1 MIINNQELKLIAQQ
15 TLPSSVF
22 HWIKTQ
28 WQVLKLDPPLGRIR
42 MGDLRRLK
50 PISDCFGYDRGLP
63 VDRYYI
69 EKFLAYYAQ
78 DIQGHV
84 LEIKEPLYTYR
95 FGGDRIIKSDVLH
108 VEAGNPKAT
117 LIADLTNADHLPS
130 DTFDCIILTQTLQFI
145 YDVPTAI
152 KTLYRIL
159 KPGGILLLTVSGI
172 SQISSEDMERWG
184 QYWSF
189 TTLSIQKLLQAVFDQ
204 EKVIVTANGNVFSAI
219 AFLHGLATE
228 ELKKSNLDYYNPD
241 YQVLI
246 SARAVK

>member
-1 MIINNQELKLIAQQ
+1 MNLSFINKLP
-15 TLPSSVF
+15 TPVY
-22 HWIKTQ
+22 HWLRSIRYGR
-28 WQVLKLDPPLGRIR
+28 PPLGMANLGSLGRV
-42 MGDLRRLK
+42 K
-50 PISDCFGYDRGLP
+50 PISKDFGFDRGLP

-69 EKFLAYYAQ
+69 ENFLACHAN

-84 LEIKEPLYTYR
+84 LEIKEPLYTYK
-95 FGGDRIIKSDVLH
+95 FGRDRITKSDVLH
-108 VEAGNPKAT
+108 VEPGNPKAT
-117 LIADLTNADHLPS
+117 IVADLTNADHLPS
-130 DTFDCIILTQTLQFI
+130 NTFDCIILTQTLQFI
-145 YDVPTAI
+145 YDVPAAI

-189 TTLSIQKLLQAVFDQ
+189 TTLSVQKLLQAVFEE
-204 EKVIVTANGNVFSAI
+204 EKVIVTADGNVLSAI
-219 AFLHGLATE
+219 AFLHGLAAE
-228 ELKKSNLDYYNPD
+228 ELEKSNLDYHDPD

>member
-1 MIINNQELKLIAQQ
+1 MNISWANKLPIP
-15 TLPSSVF
+15 LYHLY
-22 HWIKTQ
+22 HWLRSI
-28 WQVLKLDPPLGRIR
+28 WHDCPPVGWVNLGSLGRV
-42 MGDLRRLK
+42 K
-50 PISDCFGYDRGLP
+50 PISQDFGFDRGLP

-69 EKFLAYYAQ
+69 ENFLARHAK

-84 LEIKEPLYTYR
+84 LEIKEPLYTYK
-95 FGGDRIIKSDVLH
+95 FGGDRITKSDILH

-117 LIADLTNADHLPS
+117 IVADLTNADHLPP

-145 YDVPTAI
+145 YDVPAAI
-152 KTLYRIL
+152 KTLHRIL
-159 KPGGILLLTVSGI
+159 KPGGVLLVTVSGI

-189 TTLSIQKLLQAVFDQ
+189 TTLSTQRLFKEVFDQ
-204 EKVIVTANGNVFSAI
+204 DKVEVIAYGNVLSAI

-228 ELKKSNLDYYNPD
+228 ELEQSKLDYHDPD

-246 SARAVK
+246 SIRAVKE

>member
-1 MIINNQELKLIAQQ
+1 MNISLVNKLPNLVYYWLRDIRHGR
-15 TLPSSVF
+15 LPFGLVNFGS
-22 HWIKTQ
+22 
-28 WQVLKLDPPLGRIR
+28 LGRV
-42 MGDLRRLK
+42 K
-50 PISDCFGYDRGLP
+50 PISKDFGFDRGLP

-69 EKFLAYYAQ
+69 ENFLARHAN

-84 LEIKEPLYTYR
+84 LEIKEPIYTHK
-95 FGGDRIIKSDVLH
+95 FGGDRITKSDVLH

-117 LIADLTNADHLPS
+117 MIADLTNADHLSS
-130 DTFDCIILTQTLQFI
+130 DTFNCIILTQTLQFI
-145 YDVPTAI
+145 YDIRAAI
-152 KTLYRIL
+152 KTLHRIL
-159 KPGGILLLTVSGI
+159 KPKGVLLVTVSGI

-189 TTLSIQKLLQAVFDQ
+189 TTLSIQQLLQAVFEQD
-204 EKVIVTANGNVFSAI
+204 ELEITAYGNVLSAI

-228 ELKKSNLDYYNPD
+228 ELDKSKLDYHDPN